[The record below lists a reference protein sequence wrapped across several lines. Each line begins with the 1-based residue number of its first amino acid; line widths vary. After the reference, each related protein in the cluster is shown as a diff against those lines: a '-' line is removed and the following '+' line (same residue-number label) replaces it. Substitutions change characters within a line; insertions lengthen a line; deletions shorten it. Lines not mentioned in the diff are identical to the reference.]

1 MDEKRVYTYWRN
13 DKPGLDEVITD
24 IRSALSDGRVLLM
37 SPDSFELTNIEKMA
51 SRDLERVYEAR
62 IFGNGTD
69 VRWVMGSGVAVFSE
83 QELDLDG
90 YERAVTPYL
99 ETTEPAYF
107 MWGKV
112 ENNQLQ
118 EYQIQPVDLSEWGD
132 FPDGSK
138 LVLRVKEYLG
148 KVDDFGNVG
157 VVATIIR
164 GVDTIGGSDE

>member
-13 DKPGLDEVITD
+13 DKPGLDEIITD
-24 IRSALSDGRVLLM
+24 IRSALSDGHVLLL

-83 QELDLDG
+83 QELNLDR
-90 YERAVTPYL
+90 YEKADTPYL
-99 ETTEPAYF
+99 ETTEPAYL

-112 ENNQLQ
+112 KNNQLQ
-118 EYQIQPVDLSEWGD
+118 EYQIQPVDLSEWGRYA
-132 FPDGSK
+132 DGSK
-138 LVLRVKEYLG
+138 LALRVKEFLG

-157 VVATIIR
+157 VVGEIIQGIHVIR
-164 GVDTIGGSDE
+164 G